1 MAGIQERQQAGG
13 FAMPRATPADMP
25 SFTQPRPG
33 ARSVSTEVTELM
45 STATITQALI
55 GEDVGRDGQTIS
67 ATGEKEIQRKKAQ
80 ILDEAARRV
89 SRGDKTGS
97 DDLDR
102 IGRFVSQMLPQG
114 SMGSTL
120 DQDDIFGLGT
130 SVVTGKRG
138 GRNTVDTHEH
148 YRIRREVRDLKKQAL
163 MIRMRKQQE
172 EIEEYRQ
179 MRNKE
184 LIERNV
190 QLQTLPLAT
199 S

>member
-1 MAGIQERQQAGG
+1 
-13 FAMPRATPADMP
+13 
-25 SFTQPRPG
+25 
-33 ARSVSTEVTELM
+33 M